1 MGPVRGRLIAA
12 LALFAVAVMAAPAR
26 AEVCGTLRPDWVAGD
41 GAVGALR
48 EAAYVLGSPVG
59 LILLALVGLA
69 LVWPRRWLAVVVAL
83 PVLGLAG
90 LLFLSRQA
98 ETAAQAMA
106 EGCIGGIGPTVGL
119 LVLLAAAVLVR
130 GFGPRRRAA

>member
-12 LALFAVAVMAAPAR
+12 LALLAASMLAGPAR
-26 AEVCGTLRPDWVAGD
+26 AGVCADLRPDWVAGE
-41 GAVGALR
+41 GTFGALA
-48 EAAYVLGSPVG
+48 EAGYVLGSPIG
-59 LILLALVGLA
+59 MILLALVGLA
-69 LVWPRRWLAVVVAL
+69 LIWPRRWLAVVVAL

-106 EGCIGGIGPTVGL
+106 EGCIGGIGPTVVF

-130 GFGPRRRAA
+130 GFRPRRRAA